1 MSLHKI
7 ALWKRQLL
15 IVIWKAAV
23 IVEVLIF
30 WNSAHK
36 KICTKLKISILFRFF
51 TVTILCVN

>member
-36 KICTKLKISILFRFF
+36 KNMYKIEDFYFISLFH
-51 TVTILCVN
+51 CDYSMC